1 MNSINLC
8 LITDNNFALPTAV
21 TIESIAKNANDSYS
35 YNIYVIC
42 NKNVDEGNR
51 TKLLACGENR
61 TNIHI
66 NLVIVEDDSRYQLFE
81 KKDFPVSISATFK
94 FSIPNLLP
102 DLDKV
107 LYIDG
112 DLIVQSDLTAFF
124 STDVSDVYAG
134 VIKDYHALTFKG
146 DVWERLGIRLEGY
159 FNSGVMLLNLA
170 KMREEDVTEKLI
182 DYRLN
187 GINYYMD
194 QDTLNVVFGRKVK
207 YLDFKYNATLTNWR
221 NKTSEDLSGYYQMEY
236 REDKYDYLREAE
248 IVHYC
253 SSDKPWRY
261 YDTHFADVW
270 YKYFLSC
277 PYRNVDLDRKSLHTI
292 IPQKQIKKV
301 RIQDGAV
308 FAQNG
313 ARRCSIG
320 SDLPIISVILPAY
333 NAEAYI
339 GETIESVLQSSFA
352 NFELICVDDG
362 STDGT
367 RDIIQRYAQADRRVI
382 AVNQKNSYA
391 GVARNNALAM
401 ARGEYV
407 TFVDSDDLLSVCA
420 LEKLYTSA
428 VSNCVDVVV
437 SAAGEFEGASGKIR
451 PMSYWLKEEYLPQTN
466 KFTPKE
472 ILPFIFNFTVG
483 GPGGKLVKM
492 DLIKNHGLKFLE
504 LRKSEDFYFVHR
516 AFYKA
521 ECIAIVREELY
532 YRRNVPTS
540 LEHTLEKSP
549 TVFYEAIE
557 RFKDVLIADGCYEIY
572 KQSFINENIARFAYN
587 LRSLRKDQ
595 AAYDTVLGIYK
606 QIAKEELGLGYYP
619 ASYYYHKPN
628 YNYLMTL
635 LNEPDETEETI
646 VEETPASNTDKNTTS
661 GVRTVK
667 QVQKKRKPVTK
678 KEYWMGK
685 IRGGIACC
693 RENGIGYT
701 VKYGC
706 KRVAYWILRKLNGG
720 ITCCLENGII
730 YTIKYA
736 FRKLFGKR

>member
-1 MNSINLC
+1 MSSINIC

-21 TIESIAKNANDSYS
+21 TIESIAKNSDKNCV
-35 YNIYVIC
+35 YNIYIIC
-42 NKNVDEGNR
+42 NKNVDDANQK
-51 TKLLACGENR
+51 KLLACGENR
-61 TNIHI
+61 PNIHI
-66 NLVIVEDDSRYQLFE
+66 ELVIVEDDSRYQLFA

-94 FSIPNLLP
+94 FSIPDLLP
-102 DLDKV
+102 ELEKV

-112 DLIVQSDLTAFF
+112 DLIVQSDLNAFY

-170 KMREEDVTEKLI
+170 KMREEEVTEKLI
-182 DYRLN
+182 DYRMN

-194 QDTLNVVFGRKVK
+194 QDTLNVVFGHKVK
-207 YLDFKYNATLTNWR
+207 YLDFRYNATLTNWR
-221 NKTSEDLSGYYQMEY
+221 NKASEDLSVYYKMDY

-270 YKYFLSC
+270 YKYFLTC
-277 PYRNVDLDRKSLHTI
+277 PYAHVDLDRKSLHTI

-301 RIQDGAV
+301 RIQEGSV
-308 FAQNG
+308 FARNG
-313 ARRCSIG
+313 ALKCSTN
-320 SDLPIISVILPAY
+320 SAAPLISVILPAY
-333 NAEAYI
+333 NAEDYI
-339 GETIESVLQSSFA
+339 GEAIESVCQSSFA

-362 STDGT
+362 SQDGT
-367 RDIIQRYAQADRRVI
+367 WEIIERYAQADSRVI

-391 GVARNNALAM
+391 GVARNNALAL

-407 TFVDSDDLLSVCA
+407 TFLDSDDLLSACA
-420 LEKLYTSA
+420 LEKMYTAAISTPA
-428 VSNCVDVVV
+428 DVVV
-437 SAAGEFEGASGKIR
+437 SAAGEFEGTPSKVR
-451 PMSYWLKEEYLPQTN
+451 PMKYWLKEEYLPKTD
-466 KFTPKE
+466 KFAPKE

-492 DLIKNHGLKFLE
+492 DLVKKHDLKFLE

-521 ECIAIVREELY
+521 ESIAVIREALY

-549 TVFYEAIE
+549 LVFYEAIE
-557 RFKDVLIADGCYEIY
+557 RFKNVLVEDGCYEIY
-572 KQSFINENIARFAYN
+572 KQSFINENMARFAYN
-587 LRSLRKDQ
+587 LRSLRKDKN
-595 AAYDTVLGIYK
+595 AYDAVLDLFK
-606 QIAKEELGLGYYP
+606 RIAKEELGLGYYP
-619 ASYYYHKPN
+619 ANYYFHRPN
-628 YNYLMTL
+628 YDYLMQL
-635 LNEPDETEETI
+635 LQEPE
-646 VEETPASNTDKNTTS
+646 VEEEKVQAPVAGAAGNAASSKP
-661 GVRTVK
+661 
-667 QVQKKRKPVTK
+667 VQKKIAVARKK
-678 KEYWMGK
+678 RSFKSL
-685 IRGGIACC
+685 IHGGIMCC

-701 VKYGC
+701 LKYGC

-720 ITCCLENGII
+720 INCCLENGII

-736 FRKLFGKR
+736 FRKLFGKT